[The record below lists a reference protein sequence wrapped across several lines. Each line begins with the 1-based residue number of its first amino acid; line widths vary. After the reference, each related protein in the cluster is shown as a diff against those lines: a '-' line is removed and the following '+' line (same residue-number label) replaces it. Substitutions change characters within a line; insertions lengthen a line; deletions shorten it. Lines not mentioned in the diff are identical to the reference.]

1 MNSIR
6 CMIVDDEPLARRRL
20 RRLLRDHADVEI
32 IAECRSGREAV
43 EAIEQVRA
51 DLVFLDVQMPVVDG
65 FDVIAQVG
73 VEKMP
78 PVVFVTAFK
87 EHAIRAF
94 EVNALDFLLKP
105 FDAER
110 LGRSLERVRKQTS
123 ARAVDNAELYRRLL
137 TAVGKIEAGRS
148 YLARVLVKSG
158 GRVVF
163 LRTDDIDWIGAAGKY
178 VRLYCGADYH
188 LLRETVNELE
198 RKLDPRRFV
207 RIHRSTIVNLDSILE
222 FQKHFHGDLK
232 AILNT
237 GAELTVSRRY
247 RANLEAQTGARS

>member
-1 MNSIR
+1 
-6 CMIVDDEPLARRRL
+6 
-20 RRLLRDHADVEI
+20 
-32 IAECRSGREAV
+32 
-43 EAIEQVRA
+43 
-51 DLVFLDVQMPVVDG
+51 
-65 FDVIAQVG
+65 
-73 VEKMP
+73 
-78 PVVFVTAFK
+78 
-87 EHAIRAF
+87 
-94 EVNALDFLLKP
+94 
-105 FDAER
+105 
-110 LGRSLERVRKQTS
+110 
-123 ARAVDNAELYRRLL
+123 
-137 TAVGKIEAGRS
+137 VGKIEAGRS

-163 LRTDDIDWIGAAGKY
+163 IRADDIDWIGAAGKY

-232 AILNT
+232 AILKT